1 MDDMTIFLMCVL
13 LHELHLVL
21 RELNNLLDKYA
32 TLVDA
37 IRVIGS
43 CIVDG
48 FYIIQLNF

>member
-37 IRVIGS
+37 IGVIGS